1 MKQTC
6 HAQGVIPIKR
16 ADVMWG
22 EVRGIERDISW
33 EISRMRERE
42 TGERR
47 DKKGNQK
54 VQDANLGPMFED
66 HSTNSTNGE
75 SWDLRKA

>member
-6 HAQGVIPIKR
+6 HVQGVIPIKR
-16 ADVMWG
+16 ADVMWD

-33 EISRMRERE
+33 EISRIRERE

-47 DKKGNQK
+47 DKKGN
-54 VQDANLGPMFED
+54 
-66 HSTNSTNGE
+66 
-75 SWDLRKA
+75 